1 MTNKQFNKAVKGIT
15 IPIVKNLKGGEMLQH
30 NDYYY
35 LYSYELDEDHEEG
48 ESYVTLREVANDEEI
63 AVLCLNLKET
73 QIIYQMLI

>member
-30 NDYYY
+30 NDDYY

>member
-30 NDYYY
+30 NDDYY

-48 ESYVTLREVANDEEI
+48 ESYVTLREVADDEEI

>member
-30 NDYYY
+30 NDDYY

-73 QIIYQMLI
+73 QITYQMLI